1 VLGGLISFLGGT
13 AFRWILGEVL
23 GFMKARDDHRMEL
36 ERLRLQHDQD
46 RDRAQWQRE
55 AMSAAAAEGL
65 RIIEAQSVA
74 SAARA
79 ADDAFLAAIGG
90 VNDASKRADWI
101 GAWNASIRPLLA
113 TVAILLIAGNA
124 LAPQYVVLS
133 ALVTDLICAVLG
145 VFVGERIRHRG
156 A

>member
-1 VLGGLISFLGGT
+1 MLGGLFSFLGGA
-13 AFRWILGEVL
+13 AFRWLLGEVL
-23 GFMKARDDHRMEL
+23 GYLKQRDEHKMEM
-36 ERLRLQHDQD
+36 ERLRLQHDHD

-55 AMSAAAAEGL
+55 AMAAAAAEGL

-90 VNDASKRADWI
+90 VNEASTRTDWI
-101 GAWNASIRPLLA
+101 GAWNASIRPALA
-113 TVAILLIAGNA
+113 SVAILLLVGNA
-124 LAPQYVVLS
+124 LFPAYVILS